1 MLHGITVREQYNKNS
16 FLGKDILYRNTSFFL
31 TLILQLYTKLL
42 NEYSNR
48 DDYYYKLYYYKLP
61 ITKDL
66 LS

>member
-1 MLHGITVREQYNKNS
+1 MLHGITVSEQYNKNY

-48 DDYYYKLYYYKLP
+48 DDYYYKLP
-61 ITKDL
+61 INNGL